1 MKFPIPIAAIV
12 PSIVAIIEEIKATII
27 VLTNDCNI
35 SSFEN
40 NLLYHSKVNPVQIP
54 LPLALLKEKKIRT
67 AIGTYKN
74 KNIKA
79 M

>member
-1 MKFPIPIAAIV
+1 M
-12 PSIVAIIEEIKATII
+12 AIIEEIKATII

-40 NLLYHSKVNPVQIP
+40 SLLYHSKVNPVQIP